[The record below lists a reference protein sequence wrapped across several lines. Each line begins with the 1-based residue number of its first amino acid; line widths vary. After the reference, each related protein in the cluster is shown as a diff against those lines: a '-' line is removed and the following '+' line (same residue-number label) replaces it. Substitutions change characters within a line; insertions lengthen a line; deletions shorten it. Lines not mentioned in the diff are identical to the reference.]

1 MIMRIR
7 KERRYSRES
16 PLMNNDWKVQE
27 QVRYN
32 MKIEK
37 NNYRTHWQETMYKIS
52 KVKKMCRDFVNN

>member
-1 MIMRIR
+1 
-7 KERRYSRES
+7 
-16 PLMNNDWKVQE
+16 MNNDWKVQE